1 MTLLEFFREHNKA
14 ALAFSGGVDSSYLLY
29 AAKGMG
35 AKVKAYYVKSA
46 FQPDF
51 ELEDARRVAEKLKV
65 EMEILTLDILADDT
79 VSSNPPDRC
88 YHCKQRIFRAIL
100 DAAKADGYPVVLDGT
115 NASDDAQDRPGM
127 KALAEMKILSPLRLC
142 GLTKSDVRQL
152 SKDAGLPTWYKPA
165 YACLATRIPT
175 GERITGEDLKRVEGA
190 EDVLRSM
197 GFTDL
202 RVRKQGEMARIELP
216 VNEMT
221 VALYRRKEILEGL
234 RPYFDKVLLDLEGR
248 SSQ

>member
-1 MTLLEFFREHNKA
+1 MTLLEFFREHNKV

-51 ELEDARRVAEKLKV
+51 ELEDARMVAEKLKV

-88 YHCKQRIFRAIL
+88 YHCKQRIFRAIM

-115 NASDDAQDRPGM
+115 NASDEAGDRPGM

-142 GLTKSDVRQL
+142 GLTKSDIRQL

-165 YACLATRIPT
+165 YACLATRIPV
-175 GERITGEDLKRVEGA
+175 GERITEESLKRVEGA
-190 EDVLRSM
+190 EDVLRAM

>member
-14 ALAFSGGVDSSYLLY
+14 ALAYSGGVDSSYLLY

-51 ELEDARRVAEKLKV
+51 ELEDARMVAEKLKV

-100 DAAKADGYPVVLDGT
+100 EAAAADGFTTIIDGT
-115 NASDDAQDRPGM
+115 NASDEAGDRPGM

-142 GLTKSDVRQL
+142 GLTKSDIRQL

-175 GERITGEDLKRVEGA
+175 GEQITGEDLKRVEGA

-234 RPYFDKVLLDLEGR
+234 RPYFEKVLLDLEGR